1 MSSQPSTSLPV
12 PAPAADA
19 ADRTTST
26 RSSSVASWLLTKD
39 HKRIAMLYLIPVTLM
54 FFIGGLAI
62 SINRLESLTPEGGL
76 VERRHLQ
83 QALHGPRRDH
93 GLLLPRAGDP
103 GGAGQFL
110 PADDDRRQGP
120 GLSAAQPLSWYLY
133 MFGRRLDAVSPCWPA
148 GVDTGWTFY
157 TPYSS
162 EASHYNVALTMVGV
176 VIAGFSSL
184 LTGLNFIV
192 TVIGSGPRA

>member
-1 MSSQPSTSLPV
+1 MSTPRPSRTVACPPAAGAPATNYLNVSSQRCLLAV
-12 PAPAADA
+12 
-19 ADRTTST
+19 TT
-26 RSSSVASWLLTKD
+26 D
-39 HKRIAMLYLIPVTLM
+39 HKRIAILYLIPVTLM

-62 SINRLESLTPEGGL
+62 RIDRLNLITPEGGL

-83 QALHGPRRDH
+83 QVVHGPRRGD
-93 GLLLPRAGDP
+93 GVLLPRAGDP
-103 GGAGQFL
+103 HRAGELL

-120 GLSAAQPLSWYLY
+120 GLSADQPAELVPVH
-133 MFGRRLDAVSPCWPA
+133 GRAPPGRCFAVLA
-148 GVDTGWTFY
+148 GGVDTGWTFY

-184 LTGLNFIV
+184 LTG
-192 TVIGSGPRA
+192 